1 MTNLTFEERRAQRL
15 KEQPEREVKS
25 LQHWNE
31 NNLRDELIKL
41 PPRIRRDIEH
51 IPFPEIDIVKGTY
64 LCGKVGSGKTIRAIF
79 LMLADLRNG
88 YVKGSNL
95 GSYEAI
101 FISVPELL
109 FEFKRLYSNHNE
121 TEDGLTE
128 DDLVKKY
135 SNIGLLVLD
144 DFGVEKT
151 TDWSFQLLYLIINRR
166 YEYMKKTIF
175 TSNFTLE
182 QLAEK
187 LGDDR
192 LPSRI
197 QQMCE
202 IILFNNKDYRSGV

>member
-1 MTNLTFEERRAQRL
+1 MSILTFEERQAQRL
-15 KEQPEREVKS
+15 KEQPEREAAS
-25 LQHWNE
+25 LRRWNE
-31 NNLRDELIKL
+31 NNLKQELAKL

-51 IPFPEIDIVKGTY
+51 IPFPEIDVVKGSY
-64 LCGKVGSGKTIRAIF
+64 LCGKVGSGKTIHAVF
-79 LMLADLRNG
+79 LMLTDLRNG
-88 YVKGSNL
+88 YVRGRNV

-109 FEFKRLYSNHNE
+109 FEFKRMYSNHNE

-135 SNIGLLVLD
+135 SGVGLLVLD

-166 YEYMKKTIF
+166 YENMKKTIF

-202 IILFNNKDYRSGV
+202 IVFFNNQDYRSVI